1 MDFKKCCFH
10 LLQQELYHFDH
21 KIMKHKHFRK
31 EADESR
37 RLVDDGQHHFKEKH
51 EKLAK
56 KAEEHGKWVRVL
68 ILTVKI

>member
-1 MDFKKCCFH
+1 
-10 LLQQELYHFDH
+10 
-21 KIMKHKHFRK
+21 MKHKHFRK

-68 ILTVKI
+68 IFTVEI

>member
-1 MDFKKCCFH
+1 
-10 LLQQELYHFDH
+10 
-21 KIMKHKHFRK
+21 MKHKHFRK

-68 ILTVKI
+68 ISTVEIKIYALPFI